1 MLVEDGYKKMHV
13 DGSVRWK
20 DSGNKEQLKAEKE
33 RRKLTNEK
41 GARIYV
47 GGALGSLSLVMQH

>member
-1 MLVEDGYKKMHV
+1 MVIKKMHV

-33 RRKLTNEK
+33 RRKWTNEK
-41 GARIYV
+41 GDRIYV
-47 GGALGSLSLVMQH
+47 GGVLGSRSLVMQH